1 MRIPRSWVE
10 DFVDLAGITDEII
23 ADAFVRVGFEVE
35 DVIKQGAD
43 LSGPLVVA
51 RVIAIEELAEHK
63 KPIRYVELDCNEGQ
77 TRFVICGARNFEVN
91 DLVVAALPG
100 AVLPGDFAISARETY
115 GKTSN
120 GMICSA
126 KELGL
131 GDDHS
136 GIIVLA
142 EGAAKVGENAIELL
156 QINDTIFDIAVNPD
170 RGYALS
176 IRGAAR
182 EIAGALNLSFTDP
195 IAHAKSL
202 SFAEA
207 GTPTSI
213 KITDGAMVA
222 VLRSLDNFNPKAPSP
237 IWLSRRIEKV
247 GMRSISLAVDV
258 TNYVMV
264 ELGQPLHA
272 FDRAKIV
279 DGLEITYALD
289 GTKFKTLDNQER
301 ELASSDLVVR
311 DAKQVLAL
319 AGTMGGLDSE
329 ITDNTT
335 SIAIEAVRFDPI
347 AIAKNSRRH
356 KLSTE
361 ASRRLE
367 RGVDPSLAE
376 FASAR
381 AAELMI
387 ALGGAIYVGASVSGE
402 EMYPPLI
409 NLDPNYVNERL
420 GTELSNDVI
429 EKALTTVG
437 CDVDTKSWI
446 VDPPSWR
453 GDLQIPADL
462 VEEVAR
468 IVGYDQIPSVLP
480 RSPYAATLTPV
491 QLRRRT
497 IAAALAARGLTE
509 VQNFPFVAEATMKAL
524 NYTGERAA
532 TFRIANPM
540 SEETPLMRTHLIP
553 GLIAAAQRNL
563 SRGARDFAL
572 FEIGAIFRNT
582 KKLVDGIFP
591 VLEVKPDAAT
601 IKAIFDSVPPQPI
614 HLGAIFVGKTTG
626 DNWRAKARNYEWAD
640 AIAEA
645 QTVLDLCGL
654 SYTVERSDFAP
665 WHPGR
670 CAELLVDGKAV
681 AHAGEL
687 HPRVCSE
694 FGLPPR
700 SCALVINLDALPASN
715 TVRAGVIGSMPIA
728 VQDVALVI
736 EPSVSAAQLEKA
748 LVEGAGELL
757 ESIVLFDRYDKIGDG
772 KISLAFTLSFRASDR
787 TLTGEEISAA
797 REAAVANASKLYGAT
812 VRS

>member
-1 MRIPRSWVE
+1 MRIPRSWIS
-10 DFVDLAGITDEII
+10 DFVNLSGVTDQVIS
-23 ADAFVRVGFEVE
+23 DAFVRVGFEVE
-35 DVIKQGAD
+35 EVIAQGAD
-43 LSGPLVVA
+43 LTGPLVVA
-51 RVIAIEELAEHK
+51 RVLAIEELTEHK
-63 KPIRYVELDCNEGQ
+63 KPIRYVELDCNEGAS
-77 TRFVICGARNFEVN
+77 RFVICGARNFAVN

-100 AVLPGDFAISARETY
+100 AVLPGNFAISARETY

-142 EGAAKVGENAIELL
+142 EGSATVGTDAIELL

-182 EIAGALNLSFTDP
+182 EIAGALDLPFTDP
-195 IAHAKSL
+195 ITHAKSL
-202 SFAEA
+202 KFAETGSA
-207 GTPTSI
+207 TPM
-213 KITDGAMVA
+213 KITNGAMVA
-222 VLRSLDNFNPKAPSP
+222 YLRSLDNFNPKAPSP
-237 IWLSRRIEKV
+237 IWLSRRIEKI

-258 TNYVMV
+258 TNYVMI

-279 DGLEITYALD
+279 EGLEITYAKDKSKFTTLD
-289 GTKFKTLDNQER
+289 GQER
-301 ELASSDLVVR
+301 ELAATDLVVR

-329 ITDNTT
+329 ITESTT
-335 SIAIEAVRFDPI
+335 TIAIEAVRFDPI

-387 ALGGAIYVGASVSGE
+387 SLGGATYLGTAKSGQE
-402 EMYPPLI
+402 KYPAI
-409 NLDPNYVNERL
+409 IDLDPKYVNDRL
-420 GTELSNDVI
+420 GTQLSNEVI
-429 EKALTTVG
+429 AKSLVTVG
-437 CDVDTKSWI
+437 CDVDEKTWK

-468 IVGYDQIPSVLP
+468 IIGYDQIPSLLP
-480 RSPYAATLTPV
+480 RSPHAATLTPV

-509 VQNFPFVAEATMKAL
+509 VQNFPFVSESTMKAL

-582 KKLVDGIFP
+582 TKLVDGIFP
-591 VLEVKPDAAT
+591 PLEVKPDAAT
-601 IKAIFDSVPPQPI
+601 IKALFESVPPQPI

-626 DNWRAKARNYEWAD
+626 DNWRTKARNYEWAD

-654 SYTVERSDFAP
+654 QYTVERSDFAP

-670 CAELLVDGKAV
+670 CAELLVGGKAV

-715 TVRAGVIGSMPIA
+715 TVRAAVIGAMPIA
-728 VQDVALVI
+728 VQDVALVV
-736 EPSVSAAQLEKA
+736 SADVSAAA
-748 LVEGAGELL
+748 LQQSLVDGAGELL

-787 TLTGEEISAA
+787 TLTGEEITAA
-797 REAAVANASKLYGAT
+797 RESAVANAAKLYGAT